1 MRVLKTKYISAK
13 EIGKGSFA
21 KVYSGVDSETGE
33 RVAIKKI
40 DKRKFDASYLELFDS
55 EFAVLSQLNNEH
67 IIKCKDLFTEGDY
80 IYIVTELCEL
90 GDLEVFIKENFQKT
104 SKKVPEPLVNIFAY

>member
-40 DKRKFDASYLELFDS
+40 DKRKFDASYLELIDS
-55 EFAVLSQLNNEH
+55 EIAVLSQLNNEH
-67 IIKCKDLFTEGDY
+67 IIKFKDLFAEGDY

-90 GDLEVFIKENFQKT
+90 GDLEVFIRDNFQKT
-104 SKKVPEPLVNIFAY
+104 NKKVPEPLVKIFSY

>member
-13 EIGKGSFA
+13 LIGEGSFA

-40 DKRKFDASYLELFDS
+40 DKRKFDTSYLELIDS
-55 EFAVLSQLNNEH
+55 EIAVLSELNNEH
-67 IIKCKDLFTEGDY
+67 II
-80 IYIVTELCEL
+80 
-90 GDLEVFIKENFQKT
+90 
-104 SKKVPEPLVNIFAY
+104 